1 MTFPPVPTPLLLSL
15 KALWIHDQEKM
26 MVTMVVMEE
35 VVLLV
40 VLLVE
45 VLVKKRQLRVQ
56 AAVLVETYCTLAGS
70 ALIFPSKFRLHP
82 N

>member
-1 MTFPPVPTPLLLSL
+1 MTFPPVPTPLLPPL
-15 KALWIHDQEKM
+15 KALWIHDQKKT

-45 VLVKKRQLRVQ
+45 VLTKKRRLKVQ
-56 AAVLVETYCTLAGS
+56 AAVLVKTYCTLAGS
-70 ALIFPSKFRLHP
+70 ALIFPSKFHLHP